1 MLTRP
6 SKGLPM
12 RFRPSATAMAAV
24 SVSALALSGL
34 PLASAQEQ
42 TTEFSI
48 SNITDFHGRWQASE
62 DGKTPGAVALKCAI
76 DAYAGDKAHAFV
88 SSGDNIGAAPFADM
102 VQDGEPTIDILNAMG
117 LDVSTVGNHEFDQG
131 AADLTQRVVPE
142 ANWTYLAAGAN
153 GLDKSTGIEDYTIMD
168 LGGVRVAFVGAVTD
182 EMPSLVSPDG
192 IEGIEWEKPVD
203 AINRVANELTTS
215 DQADVVIALPHEGGI
230 PADVWSDNVDAVFMG
245 HTHEYVAQTDSTP
258 VIFQA
263 GNYSQGLANVT
274 FAYDKATDEVTLT
287 DSKLLRAA
295 DISACDTPNAELQAI
310 IDAALAVS
318 AQEGAKVIGTLDQPL
333 YRATNEG
340 EGSGS
345 NRGAES
351 QLNNLLANVAK
362 WGVERNSNVVPDIG
376 VMNAGG
382 VRADLPEGEITYQ
395 EAFEVQPFGNEI
407 TYTTLKGADFI
418 AALEQQWQPGEKR
431 ALLSLGVSDN
441 VSYTYDPNA
450 AQGEHITSVLIDGEP
465 IDPNRD
471 YVVAG
476 STFLLTGGDK
486 FDALTNGTPLA
497 NLGYQDI
504 QAFTEYLNA
513 YLGGGDAPAPRTG
526 QANVGVSFDE
536 PLIAGTTATINLSSL
551 HYTQGETAKQVT
563 VTLGDATAT
572 AEINP
577 DLGPANLNEA
587 GTATVELALPAT
599 LTGEQQLRITT
610 DAGTDVWLPVT
621 ITGDNQGSSGSSQGS
636 SSFLAGSSFGVF
648 STVLAIIASIIA
660 GIGGLLATQPQI
672 LDFLRQ
678 NVPGL
683 PI

>member
-1 MLTRP
+1 
-6 SKGLPM
+6 
-12 RFRPSATAMAAV
+12 MAAV
-24 SVSALALSGL
+24 SVSVLALSGL
-34 PLASAQEQ
+34 PLASAQQQ
-42 TTEFSI
+42 TTEFAI

-102 VQDGEPTIDILNAMG
+102 VQNGEPTIDILNAMG
-117 LDVSTVGNHEFDQG
+117 LDVSAVGNHEFDQG
-131 AADLTQRVVPE
+131 ADDLTGRVVPE

-153 GLDKSTGIEDYTIMD
+153 GLDRSTGIEDYKIMD
-168 LGGVRVAFVGAVTD
+168 LGGVKVAFVGAVTD
-182 EMPSLVSPDG
+182 EMPSLVSPEG
-192 IEGIEWEKPVD
+192 IEGISWEKPAT
-203 AINRVANELTTS
+203 AINRVADDLTTS
-215 DQADVVIALPHEGGI
+215 GAADVVIALPHEGNI
-230 PADVWSDNVDAVFMG
+230 PADAWSDNVDAVFMG
-245 HTHEYVAQTDSTP
+245 HTHEYVEETDSTP

-263 GNYSQGLANVT
+263 GNYSQGLANIT
-274 FAYDKATDEVTLT
+274 FSYDKDADKVTLT
-287 DSKLLRAA
+287 DSQLLRAK
-295 DISACDTPNAELQAI
+295 DISACTTPNAELQEI

-318 AQEGAKVIGTLDQPL
+318 AEEGAKVIGTLDQPL

-362 WGVERNSNVVPDIG
+362 WRVERNSNVVPDIG

-418 AALEQQWQPGEKR
+418 AALEQQWQPGEER

-441 VSYTYDPNA
+441 VSYTYDPKA

-471 YVVAG
+471 YIVAG

-486 FDALTNGTPLA
+486 FEALTKGTPLA

-504 QAFTEYLNA
+504 QAFTEYLDA
-513 YLGGGDAPAPRTG
+513 YLVNSDAPAPRTG
-526 QANVGVSFDE
+526 QANVGVSFNE
-536 PLIAGTTATINLSSL
+536 PLVAGTTATINLSSL
-551 HYTQGETAKQVT
+551 HYTQAETAKQVT
-563 VTLGDATAT
+563 VALGDATAT

-599 LTGEQQLRITT
+599 LTGEQQLHITT

-621 ITGDNQGSSGSSQGS
+621 ITGDNAPEPDNNQGSSGSSQGS

-648 STVLAIIASIIA
+648 STVLAVIASIIA
-660 GIGGLLATQPQI
+660 GIGGLLAAQPQI
-672 LDFLRQ
+672 VDFLRQ

-683 PI
+683 PIEK